1 MDAVYTEIKYNL
13 TAESRIC
20 KGRVQVTP
28 THLIC
33 VEDGEEVRRLALKDV
48 GEFLLRG
55 DCGSVAIE
63 YITASGNHRVLCLGT
78 MECRSR
84 FGEYV
89 SKLNLFK
96 RNGTYPDAGGTSDAM
111 ICSKCGARL
120 PRPNAVCMKCVNKK
134 KIVGRFLKLAAPYKK
149 YLLGSA
155 AFFLLATVAGM
166 LGPYVSKILVDNYIQ
181 NTQMR
186 ALALSAP
193 GQIVVG
199 FIGVIFSMLLVHL
212 LSEGIQ
218 ILRNITIMQAAVR
231 ISVQLREDVFAK
243 IHSMSLAQISNRTA
257 GELIQRVSRDTQD
270 VQGFVVYEI
279 PNILGQVLLLLS
291 VGGVMLA
298 YDWKLFLIVI
308 LPMPIAMVAMR
319 AFHRKVRKI
328 YGQQWQAG
336 SRAGNVLF
344 DIFSGIR
351 VVKSYGTEERE
362 AARYGEAAGEER
374 RIAVRNEVFWA
385 KVSPFIRFSLT
396 LGTYFLLYYTGKKIL
411 GGTMTIG
418 EATMF
423 TSYVSLIYGPIRW
436 LTQIPTVLARAVTA
450 LVRLFDVL
458 DETPEVADVAEADE
472 HDIEG
477 HITFEHVSFGYDKA
491 IPVLKDISFEIHPGE
506 MIGLVGHSGVG
517 KSTLINLVMRMYDV
531 TDGAILIDG
540 QDIRAMSQ
548 NSMRSQVGAVLQET
562 FLFAGTVYDNLMYAK
577 PTATRDEIIRCAKIA
592 GAHEFICKL
601 PQGYQTR
608 VGEKGQT
615 LSGGERQRIAIAR
628 ALLRDPRIL
637 ILDEATASLDTET
650 EKQIQDAL
658 QILIKDRTTIAIAH
672 RLSTLRNATRIFVLD
687 KGGLAEVG
695 THEELLAQK
704 GIYHNLVMAQRSMS
718 RMGGEKKDAT

>member
-1 MDAVYTEIKYNL
+1 MDTVYTEIKYNL
-13 TAESRIC
+13 TAEGRIC

-28 THLIC
+28 TQLIC
-33 VEDGEEVRRLALKDV
+33 MEDEQEVRRISLEDV
-48 GEFLLRG
+48 GEFMLRG
-55 DCGSVAIE
+55 DCGAVAIE
-63 YITASGNHRVLCLGT
+63 YVTACGNHRVLCLGT
-78 MECRSR
+78 MECRR
-84 FGEYV
+84 TFGEFV
-89 SKLNLFK
+89 PKLNLLK
-96 RNGTYPDAGGTSDAM
+96 RNGTYPEAGDTVDAM
-111 ICSKCGARL
+111 VCPKCGAHL
-120 PRPNAVCMKCVNKK
+120 PRPNAVCMKCVDKK

-155 AFFLLATVAGM
+155 AFFLLATAAGM
-166 LGPYVSKILVDNYIQ
+166 LGPYISKVLVDNYIQ
-181 NTQMR
+181 NEQMR
-186 ALALSAP
+186 AMALSAP

-199 FIGVIFSMLLVHL
+199 FIGVIFSMLVVHL
-212 LSEGIQ
+212 LNEGIN

-231 ISVQLREDVFAK
+231 ISVKLRENVFEK
-243 IHSMSLAQISNRTA
+243 IHSMSLSQISNRTA

-279 PNILGQVLLLLS
+279 PNILGQVLLLFA

-298 YDWKLFLIVI
+298 YDWKLFLIVV
-308 LPMPIAMVAMR
+308 LPMPIAMIAMR

-374 RIAVRNEVFWA
+374 KIAVRNEVFWA

-436 LTQIPTVLARAVTA
+436 LTHIPTVLARAVTA

-458 DETPEVADVAEADE
+458 DETPEVADLAEAEDHE
-472 HDIEG
+472 IEG
-477 HITFEHVSFGYDKA
+477 TITFDHVSFGYDKA
-491 IPVLKDISFEIHPGE
+491 VPVLKDISFEIRPGE

-531 TDGAILIDG
+531 TEGAILIDG
-540 QDIRAMSQ
+540 KDIREISQ

-562 FLFAGTVYDNLMYAK
+562 FLFAGSVYDNLMYAK
-577 PTATRDEIIRCAKIA
+577 PTATRDEVIRCAKIA

-615 LSGGERQRIAIAR
+615 LSGGERQRLAIAR
-628 ALLRDPRIL
+628 ALLRDPKIL

-687 KGGLAEVG
+687 KGNLAEVG
-695 THEELLAQK
+695 THEELLAKK
-704 GIYHNLVMAQRSMS
+704 GIYHDLVMAQRSMS
-718 RMGGEKKDAT
+718 RIGGDKKHAT